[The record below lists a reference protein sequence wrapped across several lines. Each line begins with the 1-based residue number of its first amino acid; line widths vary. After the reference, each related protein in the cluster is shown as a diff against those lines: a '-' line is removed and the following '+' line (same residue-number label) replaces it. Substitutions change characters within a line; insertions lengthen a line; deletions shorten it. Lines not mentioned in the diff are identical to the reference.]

1 MFHVCSKAE
10 KLYEVRDELL
20 LNKNKPMK
28 FKIRFHLYVHKCVA
42 FKNTSVVIHGVFVF
56 YPFRMKLLHITCTVA
71 QI

>member
-42 FKNTSVVIHGVFVF
+42 FKNTSVDPVRLCFIHSE
-56 YPFRMKLLHITCTVA
+56 
-71 QI
+71 

>member
-1 MFHVCSKAE
+1 
-10 KLYEVRDELL
+10 
-20 LNKNKPMK
+20 MK
-28 FKIRFHLYVHKCVA
+28 FKIRFHLYVHNKCVA